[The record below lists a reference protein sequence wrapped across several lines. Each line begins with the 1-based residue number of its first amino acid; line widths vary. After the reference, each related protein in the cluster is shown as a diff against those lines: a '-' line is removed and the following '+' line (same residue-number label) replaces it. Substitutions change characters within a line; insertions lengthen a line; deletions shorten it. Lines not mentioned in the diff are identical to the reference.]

1 MDTVFVLPL
10 YFPARKR
17 SNVPHITSGV
27 GRAMKTIARLG
38 KLLAT
43 LFWCVVLANLI
54 SPFAQPFAQL
64 LNVAGMAMLG
74 LHLVELALF
83 KVELGG
89 QPQLTIARAK
99 VLAFGIFHIWSLP
112 SAVAEVKAEPEPEL
126 ETMATP
132 ASATVEEAVP
142 CAS

>member
-1 MDTVFVLPL
+1 MDTVFGLTL

-27 GRAMKTIARLG
+27 GRVMKTITRLG

-54 SPFAQPFAQL
+54 SPFAQPFAQM
-64 LNVAGMAMLG
+64 LNVAGMAMLC
-74 LHLVELALF
+74 LHLAELALF
-83 KVELGG
+83 KAELGT
-89 QPQLTIARAK
+89 QPQLTIERAK

-112 SAVAEVKAEPEPEL
+112 SAVAEVKVEPESAP

-132 ASATVEEAVP
+132 ASASVEEAVP

>member
-54 SPFAQPFAQL
+54 SPFAQPFAPL
-64 LNVAGMAMLG
+64 LNLAGMAMLG
-74 LHLVELALF
+74 LHLAELALF
-83 KVELGG
+83 KAELGV
-89 QPQLTIARAK
+89 QSNLMTERAK

-112 SAVAEVKAEPEPEL
+112 SAEAKAEPETESAPQ
-126 ETMATP
+126 TMAMP
-132 ASATVEEAVP
+132 ASASAEEAVP

>member
-1 MDTVFVLPL
+1 MDTVFGLTL

-27 GRAMKTIARLG
+27 GRVMKAITRLG

-54 SPFAQPFAQL
+54 SPFAQPFAQM
-64 LNVAGMAMLG
+64 LNVAGMAMLC
-74 LHLVELALF
+74 LHLAELALF
-83 KVELGG
+83 KAELGT
-89 QPQLTIARAK
+89 QTQLTIERAK

-112 SAVAEVKAEPEPEL
+112 SAVAEVKVEPESAP

-132 ASATVEEAVP
+132 ASASVEEAVP

>member
-1 MDTVFVLPL
+1 MDTVFGLTL

-27 GRAMKTIARLG
+27 GRAMKTITRLG

-74 LHLVELALF
+74 LHLAELALF
-83 KVELGG
+83 KAELVT
-89 QPQLTIARAK
+89 QPQLIIERAK

-112 SAVAEVKAEPEPEL
+112 SAVAEVKAEPESAP

-132 ASATVEEAVP
+132 ASASVEEAVP
-142 CAS
+142 CAN